1 MKLALLPAVVL
12 SIASLGTGQSLI
24 SVRPSKPD
32 LRLREIL
39 DPVIGFLECTNGD
52 ATVQALCSV
61 VSHRVSAA
69 LAAAHVRVDRTGILF
84 AYDDPAD
91 RKIDTGH
98 SCTVTASVQHTHAEA
113 KLLADAS
120 LDFSGN
126 PLAVSD
132 PALFVAELPVELA
145 ARIDVKQRFG
155 SRVLGSCV
163 GLGSDSFVVA
173 GGVQTRARVAVLFTF
188 APALVRTDAAG
199 DYVFTI
205 RPIVKVAAQ
214 LENTDIDFNIS
225 GVSFLSGLL
234 TAVLGGTSSVF
245 KAVTHLLKGDSLGS
259 VWDDIKRS
267 VIDGAVGGVLSIPFD
282 LLDNVVELLA
292 QAYVDEKQGS
302 VAQEYSGEM
311 EKRLRALVS
320 NALGLDANGERSFV
334 IRKEVVDLV
343 SRFGVGA
350 DVFLPDKRPGYCSGD
365 GDCSDGVFCNGA
377 ERCVN
382 EQCVKGEPPCFGVD
396 LRCVESSRR
405 CVSTC
410 GGRTGR
416 ICPK

>member
-1 MKLALLPAVVL
+1 MKLVLLPTVVL
-12 SIASLGTGQSLI
+12 ASLGASQSLI

-32 LRLREIL
+32 LRLGEIL
-39 DPVIGFLECTNGD
+39 DPVIGFLECSKGD
-52 ATVQALCSV
+52 ATVRALCSV

-69 LAAAHVRVDRTGILF
+69 LAAARIRVDRSGILF
-84 AYDDPAD
+84 VYDDPAD

-98 SCTVTASVQHTHAEA
+98 SCTVTASVQHTHADA

-132 PALFVAELPVELA
+132 PALFVAELPVELG
-145 ARIDVKQRFG
+145 ARVDVKQRFG
-155 SRVLGSCV
+155 TRVLGSCAS
-163 GLGSDSFVVA
+163 LGSDSFVVS
-173 GGVQTRARVAVLFTF
+173 GGLQTRARVAILFTF
-188 APALVRTDAAG
+188 APALVRTDAGG

-259 VWDDIKRS
+259 VWADIKRS
-267 VIDGAVGGVLSIPFD
+267 VIDAAVGGVLSIPFD

-292 QAYVDEKQGS
+292 QSYVDEKQGS
-302 VAQEYSGEM
+302 VAQEYSGEL
-311 EKRLRALVS
+311 EKRLRTLVS
-320 NALGLDANGERSFV
+320 NALGLDANGERNFV
-334 IRKEVVDLV
+334 IRKEVVDLGYSV
-343 SRFGVGA
+343 IA
-350 DVFLPDKRPGYCSGD
+350 D
-365 GDCSDGVFCNGA
+365 N
-377 ERCVN
+377 
-382 EQCVKGEPPCFGVD
+382 
-396 LRCVESSRR
+396 
-405 CVSTC
+405 
-410 GGRTGR
+410 
-416 ICPK
+416 